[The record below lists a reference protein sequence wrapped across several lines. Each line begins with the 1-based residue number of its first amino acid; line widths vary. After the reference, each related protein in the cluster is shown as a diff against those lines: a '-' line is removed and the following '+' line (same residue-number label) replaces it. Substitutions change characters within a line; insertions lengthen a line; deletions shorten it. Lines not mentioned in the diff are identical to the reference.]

1 MKIAKANEDDIENAM
16 QLCAVMD
23 AITQVWG
30 PTVPEKIAEHEGE
43 IFYQD
48 DDEQCGRV
56 LRHLI
61 ELVKRASLGR
71 VVYGCAVMLDPRN
84 KLVDPDSDSIEHHPD
99 TVAALES
106 MSKSAAKATE
116 TNEQIKGEADE
127 MGDQITGRTMLPC
140 PFCGE
145 SKMLH
150 EHTSDPE
157 YDEDGFAH
165 ELCWIECERCS
176 TEGPSVDLS
185 TESDE
190 LSDYQLVRDA
200 WNRRVV
206 TETFH
211 QPTETNEQRKG

>member
-43 IFYQD
+43 SFYQD

-84 KLVDPDSDSIEHHPD
+84 KLVDPAANTIEHHPD
-99 TVAALES
+99 TVAALEA
-106 MSKSAAKATE
+106 MKEKAAE
-116 TNEQIKGEADE
+116 
-127 MGDQITGRTMLPC
+127 
-140 PFCGE
+140 
-145 SKMLH
+145 
-150 EHTSDPE
+150 
-157 YDEDGFAH
+157 
-165 ELCWIECERCS
+165 
-176 TEGPSVDLS
+176 
-185 TESDE
+185 
-190 LSDYQLVRDA
+190 
-200 WNRRVV
+200 V
-206 TETFH
+206 TETF
-211 QPTETNEQRKG
+211 QQGY

>member
-1 MKIAKANEDDIENAM
+1 VSEH
-16 QLCAVMD
+16 
-23 AITQVWG
+23 ITSS
-30 PTVPEKIAEHEGE
+30 T
-43 IFYQD
+43 
-48 DDEQCGRV
+48 
-56 LRHLI
+56 LI
-61 ELVKRASLGR
+61 
-71 VVYGCAVMLDPRN
+71 
-84 KLVDPDSDSIEHHPD
+84 
-99 TVAALES
+99 
-106 MSKSAAKATE
+106 
-116 TNEQIKGEADE
+116 
-127 MGDQITGRTMLPC
+127 PC

-145 SKMLH
+145 SEMLY

-176 TEGPSVDLS
+176 TKGPSVDLS

-190 LSDYQLVRDA
+190 LSDYQRVRSA